1 MPQISYFSRRSLCH
15 DTSEGEWGIVG
26 VPCDM
31 KKTRPEAL
39 FTPSYASGRLHGQ
52 AS

>member
-1 MPQISYFSRRSLCH
+1 MPHISYFSKGLMPCR
-15 DTSEGEWGIVG
+15 SEGDWVIVG
-26 VPCDM
+26 KPRDM

-39 FTPSYASGRLHGQ
+39 FTPSYASGRVLGQ